1 MAWPPCPTLP
11 IHPIW
16 PWATFFCFL
25 MKKILTGK
33 HFADMEEVK
42 QRKMAE
48 ALKGMKI
55 AMFKTVLHSGKTVSI
70 GVLPQMERTL
80 EVTEV

>member
-1 MAWPPCPTLP
+1 MTPMPHPPYLPNLTPNDSFLCPQ
-11 IHPIW
+11 
-16 PWATFFCFL
+16 
-25 MKKILTGK
+25 MKKVLKGK
-33 HFADMEEVK
+33 HFANVEEMK
-42 QRKMAE
+42 QKMAE